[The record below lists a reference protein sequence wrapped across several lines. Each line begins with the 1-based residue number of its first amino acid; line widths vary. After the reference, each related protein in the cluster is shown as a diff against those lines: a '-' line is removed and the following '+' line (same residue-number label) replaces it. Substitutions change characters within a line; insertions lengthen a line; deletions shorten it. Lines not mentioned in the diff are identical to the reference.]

1 MVVQSHSFNRFWGQ
15 LLQCKGWCCV
25 VLPVWLLASFFLGVT
40 GGLASYVAVRSV
52 SHRVAGGLLVL
63 GLLWSFVLGFLL
75 LFG

>member
-1 MVVQSHSFNRFWGQ
+1 
-15 LLQCKGWCCV
+15 

-52 SHRVAGGLLVL
+52 NHRMAGGLLAF
-63 GLLWSFVLGFLL
+63 GLLWSFVLGLFL